1 MVQLKFDHIIHYIN
15 HIDEFEYP
23 GEVMKL
29 SPGGLH
35 NRYGTHNKLVY
46 TDLSYIEIIGVSNE
60 EKLKK
65 VIKSNEGRVSFV
77 AKIVQD
83 NFEQGF
89 KAFALRTNDLDKL
102 KEEFET
108 KGLDVVGPIE
118 MGRENKKGEQTSWRL
133 LYLNQP
139 GAKLKPPFFIEWKKT
154 EEERVEAL
162 KDKFQ
167 LQFKIKAIEIQT
179 TQRALVVDQWQ
190 DWFGMEVVSENEDM
204 TILKLPDEAMEY
216 RIQSGRKDQYAL
228 VIQDTTADTPYH
240 IVTRGGAYHFVP

>member
-1 MVQLKFDHIIHYIN
+1 MVQLKFDHIIHYIK

-35 NRYGTHNKLVY
+35 NRYGTYNKLVY
-46 TDLSYIEIIGVSNE
+46 TDLAYIEIIGVNDE

-89 KAFALRTNDLDKL
+89 KAIALRTNDLDKL
-102 KEEFET
+102 KDEFEA

-133 LYLNQP
+133 LYLNQSD
-139 GAKLKPPFFIEWKKT
+139 AKLKPPFFIEWNKS

-162 KDKFQ
+162 ENRFQ
-167 LQFKIKAIEIQT
+167 PQFKIKAIEIQT
-179 TQRALVVDQWQ
+179 TQQALVVNQWR
-190 DWFGMEVVSENEDM
+190 DWFGMEVVSEDEEI
-204 TILKLPDEAMEY
+204 TTLKLPDEAIEY
-216 RIQSGRKDQYAL
+216 RIQSGRKDKYAI
-228 VIQDTTADTPYH
+228 VIQDTTAETPYH
-240 IVTRGGAYHFVP
+240 IVTRGGAYHFEP